1 MNERDS
7 ESIAAQCIQKG
18 HQIVPDEKVADI
30 VILNTCSVREQAEIK
45 AIGKSG
51 HLARKKR
58 NNPNFKIGI
67 VGCMAENLGAELFN
81 LNPAIDFVVGPQ
93 RIHELCDL
101 FFESSHQLRTGIP
114 TTNHTHTNF
123 DRNLSKN
130 QHSAFI
136 SIMQGCNM
144 RCSYCIVPKTR
155 GREYYRPMNDIV
167 DEAIYLAQ
175 NGIKEI
181 TLLGQIVNKY
191 GNNAIPHCDNKSPF
205 VQLLERLNGI
215 DGIQR
220 IRYISPHPSFFSDD
234 LIEAHHRLHKLCP
247 SIHFPVQSGSDRI
260 LKEMRRPYTRQTAL
274 SIIEKLRTKIP
285 TIGISTDIIV
295 GYPGESE
302 QDFQDTVSLLEEARF
317 NLSFIF
323 KYSPRTGTKSATLID
338 NIPEQ
343 EKERRNS
350 ILLEKASQLSL
361 NYNQQFINTTAKVFV
376 EGHAKRGDNMLYG
389 WTPQHC
395 KVIFEGSDDDFG
407 QILPIK
413 ITDCTTTILLGNKN

>member
-7 ESIAAQCIQKG
+7 ESIAAQCIHNG
-18 HQIVPDEKVADI
+18 HQIVYNEKDADI
-30 VILNTCSVREQAEIK
+30 IILNTCSVREQAEIK

-51 HLARKKR
+51 HLARQKR
-58 NNPNFKIGI
+58 TNPICKIGI
-67 VGCMAENLGAELFN
+67 VGCMAENLGTELFN
-81 LNPAIDFVVGPQ
+81 INPAIDFVVGPQ
-93 RIHELCDL
+93 RIHEVCDL
-101 FFESSHQLRTGIP
+101 FFEKSHQIRIGSP
-114 TTNHTHTNF
+114 TNHYKPHKF

-130 QHSAFI
+130 QCSAFV

-155 GREYYRPMNDIV
+155 GREYYRPMNNIV
-167 DEAIYLAQ
+167 DEAVYLAQ

-191 GNNAIPHCDNKSPF
+191 GNNIIPFYNNKSPF

-215 DGIQR
+215 DGIER

-234 LIEAHHRLHKLCP
+234 LIEAHHSLNKLCP
-247 SIHFPVQSGSDRI
+247 SIHFPMQSGSDRI
-260 LKEMRRPYTRQTAL
+260 LKAMRRPYTRQSAL
-274 SIIEKLRTKIP
+274 SIIKNLRAKVP
-285 TIGISTDIIV
+285 SIGISTDIIV
-295 GYPGESE
+295 GYPSETE
-302 QDFQDTVSLLEEARF
+302 QDFQDTISLLEEARF

-323 KYSPRTGTKSATLID
+323 KYSPRTGTKSAALTD
-338 NIPEQ
+338 DVSEQ

-361 NYNQQFINTTAKVFV
+361 NYNKQFVDTTIDVFV
-376 EGHAKRGDNMLYG
+376 EGHAKRGEYMLYG

-395 KVIFEGSDDDFG
+395 KVVFEGTDNDIG

-413 ITDCTTTILLGNKN
+413 ITDCTTTILLGNKT